1 MSRAEHTIAIRR
13 PAGVVFAY
21 LTDPDNSPL
30 WQPSVV
36 EVRRLADGPLVV
48 GSRFAEVRR
57 LLGRGFESVFEVTR
71 LEPPHRSAVRVVE
84 GPVAGHA
91 SYALREVPD
100 GTELR
105 LAYQM
110 DAAGYFRVA
119 EQLVTRLLVREFEAS
134 LGHLKDLLEA
144 RVGGASPSRG

>member
-1 MSRAEHTIAIRR
+1 MSRAEHTIVIRR
-13 PAGVVFAY
+13 PAAGVFAFI
-21 LTDPDNSPL
+21 TDPDRTPL
-30 WQPSVV
+30 WQPSLVDV
-36 EVRRLADGPLVV
+36 QRRTEGPIAV

-57 LLGRGFESVFEVTR
+57 LLGRSIESVFEVTE
-71 LEPPHRSAVRVVE
+71 LDPPRRSAVTIVE

-91 SYALREVPD
+91 SYTLREIRE

-105 LAYQM
+105 FSYQM
-110 DAAGYFRVA
+110 DVAGFLRVA

-144 RVGGASPSRG
+144 RVGA